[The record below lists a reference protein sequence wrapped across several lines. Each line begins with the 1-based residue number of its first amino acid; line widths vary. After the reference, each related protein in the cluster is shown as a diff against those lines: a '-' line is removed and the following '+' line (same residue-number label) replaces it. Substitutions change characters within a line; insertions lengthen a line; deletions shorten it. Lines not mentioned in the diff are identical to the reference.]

1 MAISINFLYVFALTF
16 TKISI
21 LCLYLRALN
30 YPSVRLATKVLLG
43 IVVASHL
50 WIIISVCTTCIPLDA
65 FWTPSKFATSYCHP
79 FSVYWSHS
87 GLNIA
92 TDLLIFALPLTVLHK
107 IRVPPR
113 QKIAL
118 YFVFILA
125 FCVCI
130 ISILRTLQFIRGI
143 TLADERTIGIAC
155 WTMLE
160 VNIAVICACLT
171 TIKPLLAP
179 LFPWIFSAPASP
191 PRHGPEIETIGRANQ
206 RGGGGRPED
215 ISVVTDNHE
224 LESRVAGYI
233 RSDKEKSTTT
243 ESGLSTSGQ
252 STSTA

>member
-1 MAISINFLYVFALTF
+1 MAIAINFFYVFALTF

-30 YPSVRLATKVLLG
+30 YPAVRLATKILLG
-43 IVVASHL
+43 VVTASHL

-118 YFVFILA
+118 YFVFTLA
-125 FCVCI
+125 FWYG
-130 ISILRTLQFIRGI
+130 Q
-143 TLADERTIGIAC
+143 
-155 WTMLE
+155 
-160 VNIAVICACLT
+160 
-171 TIKPLLAP
+171 
-179 LFPWIFSAPASP
+179 SP
-191 PRHGPEIETIGRANQ
+191 HPSP
-206 RGGGGRPED
+206 
-215 ISVVTDNHE
+215 
-224 LESRVAGYI
+224 
-233 RSDKEKSTTT
+233 
-243 ESGLSTSGQ
+243 STSC
-252 STSTA
+252 